1 MKSRYLLFFLILIY
15 IISPCTAT
23 GDYKFRTMSPSGG
36 FYYDGI
42 KAIEQDKE
50 GFIWTMM
57 DYELYRFDGYHYKKY
72 YPYFASMAPTK
83 RWIFNNM
90 ASDLLGYLYV
100 NTNNG
105 VYRYDRNS
113 DQFEKIYDPVSH
125 IKVDKANNVWIR
137 IKEKWS
143 ILNTQTGELNT
154 PNYDGKAAGGVNTAF
169 CIYNNDLY
177 TFIGQ
182 KVYRFNYAKNEFVFC
197 LTLPDSDGN
206 IRFAQAYMGKLWI
219 FVNNSGLYKI
229 DMSTFKIED
238 HYTLLTDY
246 EGNSLRTFYIDKKGY
261 IWFGTIDGIYIF
273 DPTDGKLSHN
283 KHSRTDP
290 FSLPNNSIWEISEDR
305 QGNIWIGTYSG
316 TLCYVN
322 IDENNAFKTYHPQN
336 SGLNHTPVSAF
347 AEDQQ
352 YLWVGTEGGGI
363 NRMNKATGEFSYITS
378 ANSITSNNIKSLITD
393 AGHNLWIS
401 TFMGGLDL
409 YNVGRQKVTNFKHTK
424 GAPHSLLVNDV
435 RKTILEGDSGMW
447 VAYQYQKA
455 EVSYFSFREESFTH
469 FSLDSISNNSYLFD
483 ILRQGEK
490 TLWAISNETLYR
502 LDIDK
507 QVVEKMIPNDST
519 YLGLFTFCLDDSGNI
534 WIGTIGNGLIKFDTN
549 TSRFIS
555 LKDVLQQSVYSI
567 YSICY
572 DDGNIWMGTD
582 DGLYCYN
589 IVGNRLMNF
598 DKREDTQGQV
608 YYPLAC
614 MKGMDGLIYFGGTN
628 GFTVIDPKK
637 ISYNSYKPRAI
648 ISDFFIDHTSTHPH
662 YLFDNSLHEIILEYD
677 QTNFGF
683 QFSSD
688 NYHIPEKNRFKYRL
702 RKYDDHWIT
711 TNAQNRIAMYSK
723 VPAGTYYF
731 EVYAANND
739 GVWSDTP
746 TVIKVI
752 RKTAPWYSWPAYI
765 LYALMIIGLIYLIC
779 RHYADKKKLKLQ
791 LYLENIEKDKKEQIH
806 QAQLRFFT
814 NISHDF
820 RTPLSLII
828 AALDKLRREG
838 LKEYYYRILNGNA
851 QRLLNL
857 VNELMDFRTVEN
869 GMMKLEL
876 QPLDINHIVKE
887 IANDFIDYAEQ
898 RKIDFQVICDT
909 ELPVTIY
916 ADRNIVEKIVM
927 NLLNNAFKYT
937 PDNGKILLETRGRK
951 DCFTSEYKN
960 NFIVGECVD
969 DTFFILVSD
978 TGVGV
983 SHDSI
988 SSVFDRFYKVNTVNT
1003 DSHLGTGIGLALVK
1017 SLVLLHKG
1025 SISIFSERGRGTDM
1039 VVRLPLDSGMFN
1051 ESDFIRHQE
1060 TRAEEIIRTDS
1071 EEMATSV
1078 EMKGMEDELLHSTK
1092 KKILIIEDNEDLRML
1107 IAESLSDEFQVMQ
1120 AGDGVEALK
1129 LIEHTDFD
1137 LIISDIMMPNKDGIS
1152 LCNDI
1157 KGDMNTSHIP
1167 VILLTAKTS
1176 LESKIEGVDSGADLY
1191 FEKPVD
1197 LTYLKLSIQNIFRNR
1212 RQLKEHY
1219 AKNYYADSCELS
1231 SNEQDNKFLKQFIAF
1246 IEANMD
1252 QSEMDI
1258 NQIAG
1263 ELSMSRSKLYTKVKS
1278 LTGKSVVEFV
1288 LNCRLRKAA
1297 KLIIEENMTMREVM
1311 MHIGIESQAYFTNSF
1326 KKVFGETP
1334 TAFAAKHKKTTR

>member
-57 DYELYRFDGYHYKKY
+57 DYELYRFDGYHYKKN

-507 QVVEKMIPNDST
+507 HVVEKMIPNDST

-683 QFSSD
+683 PQ
-688 NYHIPEKNRFKYRL
+688 
-702 RKYDDHWIT
+702 
-711 TNAQNRIAMYSK
+711 
-723 VPAGTYYF
+723 
-731 EVYAANND
+731 
-739 GVWSDTP
+739 
-746 TVIKVI
+746 I
-752 RKTAPWYSWPAYI
+752 R
-765 LYALMIIGLIYLIC
+765 
-779 RHYADKKKLKLQ
+779 
-791 LYLENIEKDKKEQIH
+791 N
-806 QAQLRFFT
+806 
-814 NISHDF
+814 
-820 RTPLSLII
+820 
-828 AALDKLRREG
+828 
-838 LKEYYYRILNGNA
+838 
-851 QRLLNL
+851 
-857 VNELMDFRTVEN
+857 
-869 GMMKLEL
+869 
-876 QPLDINHIVKE
+876 
-887 IANDFIDYAEQ
+887 
-898 RKIDFQVICDT
+898 
-909 ELPVTIY
+909 
-916 ADRNIVEKIVM
+916 
-927 NLLNNAFKYT
+927 
-937 PDNGKILLETRGRK
+937 
-951 DCFTSEYKN
+951 
-960 NFIVGECVD
+960 
-969 DTFFILVSD
+969 
-978 TGVGV
+978 
-983 SHDSI
+983 
-988 SSVFDRFYKVNTVNT
+988 
-1003 DSHLGTGIGLALVK
+1003 
-1017 SLVLLHKG
+1017 
-1025 SISIFSERGRGTDM
+1025 
-1039 VVRLPLDSGMFN
+1039 
-1051 ESDFIRHQE
+1051 
-1060 TRAEEIIRTDS
+1060 
-1071 EEMATSV
+1071 
-1078 EMKGMEDELLHSTK
+1078 
-1092 KKILIIEDNEDLRML
+1092 
-1107 IAESLSDEFQVMQ
+1107 
-1120 AGDGVEALK
+1120 
-1129 LIEHTDFD
+1129 
-1137 LIISDIMMPNKDGIS
+1137 
-1152 LCNDI
+1152 
-1157 KGDMNTSHIP
+1157 
-1167 VILLTAKTS
+1167 
-1176 LESKIEGVDSGADLY
+1176 
-1191 FEKPVD
+1191 
-1197 LTYLKLSIQNIFRNR
+1197 
-1212 RQLKEHY
+1212 
-1219 AKNYYADSCELS
+1219 
-1231 SNEQDNKFLKQFIAF
+1231 
-1246 IEANMD
+1246 
-1252 QSEMDI
+1252 
-1258 NQIAG
+1258 
-1263 ELSMSRSKLYTKVKS
+1263 
-1278 LTGKSVVEFV
+1278 
-1288 LNCRLRKAA
+1288 
-1297 KLIIEENMTMREVM
+1297 
-1311 MHIGIESQAYFTNSF
+1311 
-1326 KKVFGETP
+1326 
-1334 TAFAAKHKKTTR
+1334 

>member
-507 QVVEKMIPNDST
+507 HVVEKMIPNDST
-519 YLGLFTFCLDDSGNI
+519 YWDCL
-534 WIGTIGNGLIKFDTN
+534 L
-549 TSRFIS
+549 
-555 LKDVLQQSVYSI
+555 SV
-567 YSICY
+567 
-572 DDGNIWMGTD
+572 WM
-582 DGLYCYN
+582 
-589 IVGNRLMNF
+589 
-598 DKREDTQGQV
+598 
-608 YYPLAC
+608 
-614 MKGMDGLIYFGGTN
+614 
-628 GFTVIDPKK
+628 
-637 ISYNSYKPRAI
+637 
-648 ISDFFIDHTSTHPH
+648 
-662 YLFDNSLHEIILEYD
+662 
-677 QTNFGF
+677 
-683 QFSSD
+683 
-688 NYHIPEKNRFKYRL
+688 IPEIFGL
-702 RKYDDHWIT
+702 
-711 TNAQNRIAMYSK
+711 
-723 VPAGTYYF
+723 VPLVTDSL
-731 EVYAANND
+731 NLI
-739 GVWSDTP
+739 P
-746 TVIKVI
+746 
-752 RKTAPWYSWPAYI
+752 I
-765 LYALMIIGLIYLIC
+765 LPV
-779 RHYADKKKLKLQ
+779 
-791 LYLENIEKDKKEQIH
+791 LYL
-806 QAQLRFFT
+806 
-814 NISHDF
+814 
-820 RTPLSLII
+820 
-828 AALDKLRREG
+828 
-838 LKEYYYRILNGNA
+838 
-851 QRLLNL
+851 
-857 VNELMDFRTVEN
+857 
-869 GMMKLEL
+869 
-876 QPLDINHIVKE
+876 
-887 IANDFIDYAEQ
+887 
-898 RKIDFQVICDT
+898 
-909 ELPVTIY
+909 
-916 ADRNIVEKIVM
+916 
-927 NLLNNAFKYT
+927 
-937 PDNGKILLETRGRK
+937 
-951 DCFTSEYKN
+951 
-960 NFIVGECVD
+960 
-969 DTFFILVSD
+969 
-978 TGVGV
+978 
-983 SHDSI
+983 
-988 SSVFDRFYKVNTVNT
+988 
-1003 DSHLGTGIGLALVK
+1003 
-1017 SLVLLHKG
+1017 
-1025 SISIFSERGRGTDM
+1025 
-1039 VVRLPLDSGMFN
+1039 
-1051 ESDFIRHQE
+1051 
-1060 TRAEEIIRTDS
+1060 
-1071 EEMATSV
+1071 
-1078 EMKGMEDELLHSTK
+1078 
-1092 KKILIIEDNEDLRML
+1092 
-1107 IAESLSDEFQVMQ
+1107 
-1120 AGDGVEALK
+1120 
-1129 LIEHTDFD
+1129 
-1137 LIISDIMMPNKDGIS
+1137 
-1152 LCNDI
+1152 
-1157 KGDMNTSHIP
+1157 
-1167 VILLTAKTS
+1167 
-1176 LESKIEGVDSGADLY
+1176 
-1191 FEKPVD
+1191 
-1197 LTYLKLSIQNIFRNR
+1197 
-1212 RQLKEHY
+1212 
-1219 AKNYYADSCELS
+1219 
-1231 SNEQDNKFLKQFIAF
+1231 
-1246 IEANMD
+1246 
-1252 QSEMDI
+1252 
-1258 NQIAG
+1258 
-1263 ELSMSRSKLYTKVKS
+1263 
-1278 LTGKSVVEFV
+1278 
-1288 LNCRLRKAA
+1288 
-1297 KLIIEENMTMREVM
+1297 
-1311 MHIGIESQAYFTNSF
+1311 
-1326 KKVFGETP
+1326 
-1334 TAFAAKHKKTTR
+1334 

>member
-507 QVVEKMIPNDST
+507 HVVEKMIPNDST

-567 YSICY
+567 YSIC
-572 DDGNIWMGTD
+572 I
-582 DGLYCYN
+582 YN
-589 IVGNRLMNF
+589 HRTTKTNQ
-598 DKREDTQGQV
+598 K
-608 YYPLAC
+608 YPS
-614 MKGMDGLIYFGGTN
+614 
-628 GFTVIDPKK
+628 V
-637 ISYNSYKPRAI
+637 
-648 ISDFFIDHTSTHPH
+648 
-662 YLFDNSLHEIILEYD
+662 
-677 QTNFGF
+677 
-683 QFSSD
+683 
-688 NYHIPEKNRFKYRL
+688 
-702 RKYDDHWIT
+702 
-711 TNAQNRIAMYSK
+711 
-723 VPAGTYYF
+723 
-731 EVYAANND
+731 
-739 GVWSDTP
+739 
-746 TVIKVI
+746 
-752 RKTAPWYSWPAYI
+752 
-765 LYALMIIGLIYLIC
+765 
-779 RHYADKKKLKLQ
+779 
-791 LYLENIEKDKKEQIH
+791 
-806 QAQLRFFT
+806 
-814 NISHDF
+814 
-820 RTPLSLII
+820 
-828 AALDKLRREG
+828 
-838 LKEYYYRILNGNA
+838 
-851 QRLLNL
+851 NL
-857 VNELMDFRTVEN
+857 
-869 GMMKLEL
+869 
-876 QPLDINHIVKE
+876 
-887 IANDFIDYAEQ
+887 
-898 RKIDFQVICDT
+898 
-909 ELPVTIY
+909 
-916 ADRNIVEKIVM
+916 
-927 NLLNNAFKYT
+927 
-937 PDNGKILLETRGRK
+937 
-951 DCFTSEYKN
+951 
-960 NFIVGECVD
+960 
-969 DTFFILVSD
+969 
-978 TGVGV
+978 
-983 SHDSI
+983 
-988 SSVFDRFYKVNTVNT
+988 
-1003 DSHLGTGIGLALVK
+1003 
-1017 SLVLLHKG
+1017 
-1025 SISIFSERGRGTDM
+1025 
-1039 VVRLPLDSGMFN
+1039 
-1051 ESDFIRHQE
+1051 
-1060 TRAEEIIRTDS
+1060 
-1071 EEMATSV
+1071 
-1078 EMKGMEDELLHSTK
+1078 
-1092 KKILIIEDNEDLRML
+1092 
-1107 IAESLSDEFQVMQ
+1107 
-1120 AGDGVEALK
+1120 
-1129 LIEHTDFD
+1129 
-1137 LIISDIMMPNKDGIS
+1137 
-1152 LCNDI
+1152 
-1157 KGDMNTSHIP
+1157 
-1167 VILLTAKTS
+1167 
-1176 LESKIEGVDSGADLY
+1176 
-1191 FEKPVD
+1191 
-1197 LTYLKLSIQNIFRNR
+1197 
-1212 RQLKEHY
+1212 
-1219 AKNYYADSCELS
+1219 
-1231 SNEQDNKFLKQFIAF
+1231 
-1246 IEANMD
+1246 
-1252 QSEMDI
+1252 
-1258 NQIAG
+1258 
-1263 ELSMSRSKLYTKVKS
+1263 
-1278 LTGKSVVEFV
+1278 
-1288 LNCRLRKAA
+1288 
-1297 KLIIEENMTMREVM
+1297 
-1311 MHIGIESQAYFTNSF
+1311 
-1326 KKVFGETP
+1326 
-1334 TAFAAKHKKTTR
+1334 

>member
-507 QVVEKMIPNDST
+507 HVVEKMIPNDST

-648 ISDFFIDHTSTHPH
+648 ISDFSSIIHP
-662 YLFDNSLHEIILEYD
+662 LIPII
-677 QTNFGF
+677 
-683 QFSSD
+683 
-688 NYHIPEKNRFKYRL
+688 
-702 RKYDDHWIT
+702 
-711 TNAQNRIAMYSK
+711 
-723 VPAGTYYF
+723 
-731 EVYAANND
+731 
-739 GVWSDTP
+739 
-746 TVIKVI
+746 
-752 RKTAPWYSWPAYI
+752 
-765 LYALMIIGLIYLIC
+765 C
-779 RHYADKKKLKLQ
+779 
-791 LYLENIEKDKKEQIH
+791 
-806 QAQLRFFT
+806 
-814 NISHDF
+814 
-820 RTPLSLII
+820 LII
-828 AALDKLRREG
+828 H
-838 LKEYYYRILNGNA
+838 
-851 QRLLNL
+851 
-857 VNELMDFRTVEN
+857 F
-869 GMMKLEL
+869 MK
-876 QPLDINHIVKE
+876 
-887 IANDFIDYAEQ
+887 
-898 RKIDFQVICDT
+898 
-909 ELPVTIY
+909 
-916 ADRNIVEKIVM
+916 
-927 NLLNNAFKYT
+927 
-937 PDNGKILLETRGRK
+937 
-951 DCFTSEYKN
+951 
-960 NFIVGECVD
+960 
-969 DTFFILVSD
+969 
-978 TGVGV
+978 
-983 SHDSI
+983 
-988 SSVFDRFYKVNTVNT
+988 
-1003 DSHLGTGIGLALVK
+1003 
-1017 SLVLLHKG
+1017 
-1025 SISIFSERGRGTDM
+1025 
-1039 VVRLPLDSGMFN
+1039 
-1051 ESDFIRHQE
+1051 
-1060 TRAEEIIRTDS
+1060 
-1071 EEMATSV
+1071 
-1078 EMKGMEDELLHSTK
+1078 
-1092 KKILIIEDNEDLRML
+1092 
-1107 IAESLSDEFQVMQ
+1107 
-1120 AGDGVEALK
+1120 
-1129 LIEHTDFD
+1129 
-1137 LIISDIMMPNKDGIS
+1137 
-1152 LCNDI
+1152 
-1157 KGDMNTSHIP
+1157 
-1167 VILLTAKTS
+1167 
-1176 LESKIEGVDSGADLY
+1176 
-1191 FEKPVD
+1191 
-1197 LTYLKLSIQNIFRNR
+1197 
-1212 RQLKEHY
+1212 
-1219 AKNYYADSCELS
+1219 
-1231 SNEQDNKFLKQFIAF
+1231 
-1246 IEANMD
+1246 
-1252 QSEMDI
+1252 
-1258 NQIAG
+1258 
-1263 ELSMSRSKLYTKVKS
+1263 
-1278 LTGKSVVEFV
+1278 
-1288 LNCRLRKAA
+1288 
-1297 KLIIEENMTMREVM
+1297 
-1311 MHIGIESQAYFTNSF
+1311 
-1326 KKVFGETP
+1326 
-1334 TAFAAKHKKTTR
+1334 

>member
-1 MKSRYLLFFLILIY
+1 MENI
-15 IISPCTAT
+15 AT
-23 GDYKFRTMSPSGG
+23 
-36 FYYDGI
+36 
-42 KAIEQDKE
+42 
-50 GFIWTMM
+50 
-57 DYELYRFDGYHYKKY
+57 
-72 YPYFASMAPTK
+72 
-83 RWIFNNM
+83 
-90 ASDLLGYLYV
+90 
-100 NTNNG
+100 
-105 VYRYDRNS
+105 
-113 DQFEKIYDPVSH
+113 
-125 IKVDKANNVWIR
+125 
-137 IKEKWS
+137 
-143 ILNTQTGELNT
+143 
-154 PNYDGKAAGGVNTAF
+154 
-169 CIYNNDLY
+169 
-177 TFIGQ
+177 
-182 KVYRFNYAKNEFVFC
+182 
-197 LTLPDSDGN
+197 
-206 IRFAQAYMGKLWI
+206 
-219 FVNNSGLYKI
+219 
-229 DMSTFKIED
+229 
-238 HYTLLTDY
+238 
-246 EGNSLRTFYIDKKGY
+246 
-261 IWFGTIDGIYIF
+261 
-273 DPTDGKLSHN
+273 
-283 KHSRTDP
+283 
-290 FSLPNNSIWEISEDR
+290 
-305 QGNIWIGTYSG
+305 
-316 TLCYVN
+316 
-322 IDENNAFKTYHPQN
+322 
-336 SGLNHTPVSAF
+336 
-347 AEDQQ
+347 
-352 YLWVGTEGGGI
+352 
-363 NRMNKATGEFSYITS
+363 
-378 ANSITSNNIKSLITD
+378 
-393 AGHNLWIS
+393 
-401 TFMGGLDL
+401 
-409 YNVGRQKVTNFKHTK
+409 
-424 GAPHSLLVNDV
+424 
-435 RKTILEGDSGMW
+435 
-447 VAYQYQKA
+447 
-455 EVSYFSFREESFTH
+455 
-469 FSLDSISNNSYLFD
+469 
-483 ILRQGEK
+483 
-490 TLWAISNETLYR
+490 
-502 LDIDK
+502 
-507 QVVEKMIPNDST
+507 
-519 YLGLFTFCLDDSGNI
+519 
-534 WIGTIGNGLIKFDTN
+534 
-549 TSRFIS
+549 
-555 LKDVLQQSVYSI
+555 
-567 YSICY
+567 
-572 DDGNIWMGTD
+572 
-582 DGLYCYN
+582 
-589 IVGNRLMNF
+589 
-598 DKREDTQGQV
+598 DTQ
-608 YYPLAC
+608 
-614 MKGMDGLIYFGGTN
+614 
-628 GFTVIDPKK
+628 
-637 ISYNSYKPRAI
+637 
-648 ISDFFIDHTSTHPH
+648 
-662 YLFDNSLHEIILEYD
+662 
-677 QTNFGF
+677 
-683 QFSSD
+683 
-688 NYHIPEKNRFKYRL
+688 
-702 RKYDDHWIT
+702 
-711 TNAQNRIAMYSK
+711 
-723 VPAGTYYF
+723 
-731 EVYAANND
+731 
-739 GVWSDTP
+739 
-746 TVIKVI
+746 
-752 RKTAPWYSWPAYI
+752 
-765 LYALMIIGLIYLIC
+765 
-779 RHYADKKKLKLQ
+779 
-791 LYLENIEKDKKEQIH
+791 EQSH

>member
-507 QVVEKMIPNDST
+507 HVVEKMIPNDST

-662 YLFDNSLHEIILEYD
+662 YLFDNSLHEIIL
-677 QTNFGF
+677 
-683 QFSSD
+683 
-688 NYHIPEKNRFKYRL
+688 
-702 RKYDDHWIT
+702 
-711 TNAQNRIAMYSK
+711 
-723 VPAGTYYF
+723 
-731 EVYAANND
+731 
-739 GVWSDTP
+739 
-746 TVIKVI
+746 
-752 RKTAPWYSWPAYI
+752 
-765 LYALMIIGLIYLIC
+765 
-779 RHYADKKKLKLQ
+779 
-791 LYLENIEKDKKEQIH
+791 
-806 QAQLRFFT
+806 
-814 NISHDF
+814 
-820 RTPLSLII
+820 
-828 AALDKLRREG
+828 
-838 LKEYYYRILNGNA
+838 
-851 QRLLNL
+851 
-857 VNELMDFRTVEN
+857 
-869 GMMKLEL
+869 
-876 QPLDINHIVKE
+876 
-887 IANDFIDYAEQ
+887 
-898 RKIDFQVICDT
+898 
-909 ELPVTIY
+909 
-916 ADRNIVEKIVM
+916 
-927 NLLNNAFKYT
+927 
-937 PDNGKILLETRGRK
+937 
-951 DCFTSEYKN
+951 
-960 NFIVGECVD
+960 
-969 DTFFILVSD
+969 
-978 TGVGV
+978 
-983 SHDSI
+983 
-988 SSVFDRFYKVNTVNT
+988 
-1003 DSHLGTGIGLALVK
+1003 
-1017 SLVLLHKG
+1017 
-1025 SISIFSERGRGTDM
+1025 
-1039 VVRLPLDSGMFN
+1039 
-1051 ESDFIRHQE
+1051 
-1060 TRAEEIIRTDS
+1060 
-1071 EEMATSV
+1071 
-1078 EMKGMEDELLHSTK
+1078 
-1092 KKILIIEDNEDLRML
+1092 
-1107 IAESLSDEFQVMQ
+1107 
-1120 AGDGVEALK
+1120 
-1129 LIEHTDFD
+1129 
-1137 LIISDIMMPNKDGIS
+1137 
-1152 LCNDI
+1152 
-1157 KGDMNTSHIP
+1157 
-1167 VILLTAKTS
+1167 
-1176 LESKIEGVDSGADLY
+1176 
-1191 FEKPVD
+1191 
-1197 LTYLKLSIQNIFRNR
+1197 
-1212 RQLKEHY
+1212 
-1219 AKNYYADSCELS
+1219 
-1231 SNEQDNKFLKQFIAF
+1231 
-1246 IEANMD
+1246 
-1252 QSEMDI
+1252 
-1258 NQIAG
+1258 
-1263 ELSMSRSKLYTKVKS
+1263 
-1278 LTGKSVVEFV
+1278 
-1288 LNCRLRKAA
+1288 
-1297 KLIIEENMTMREVM
+1297 
-1311 MHIGIESQAYFTNSF
+1311 
-1326 KKVFGETP
+1326 
-1334 TAFAAKHKKTTR
+1334 

>member
-1 MKSRYLLFFLILIY
+1 
-15 IISPCTAT
+15 
-23 GDYKFRTMSPSGG
+23 
-36 FYYDGI
+36 
-42 KAIEQDKE
+42 
-50 GFIWTMM
+50 
-57 DYELYRFDGYHYKKY
+57 
-72 YPYFASMAPTK
+72 
-83 RWIFNNM
+83 
-90 ASDLLGYLYV
+90 
-100 NTNNG
+100 
-105 VYRYDRNS
+105 
-113 DQFEKIYDPVSH
+113 
-125 IKVDKANNVWIR
+125 
-137 IKEKWS
+137 
-143 ILNTQTGELNT
+143 
-154 PNYDGKAAGGVNTAF
+154 
-169 CIYNNDLY
+169 
-177 TFIGQ
+177 
-182 KVYRFNYAKNEFVFC
+182 
-197 LTLPDSDGN
+197 
-206 IRFAQAYMGKLWI
+206 
-219 FVNNSGLYKI
+219 
-229 DMSTFKIED
+229 
-238 HYTLLTDY
+238 
-246 EGNSLRTFYIDKKGY
+246 
-261 IWFGTIDGIYIF
+261 
-273 DPTDGKLSHN
+273 
-283 KHSRTDP
+283 
-290 FSLPNNSIWEISEDR
+290 
-305 QGNIWIGTYSG
+305 
-316 TLCYVN
+316 
-322 IDENNAFKTYHPQN
+322 
-336 SGLNHTPVSAF
+336 
-347 AEDQQ
+347 
-352 YLWVGTEGGGI
+352 
-363 NRMNKATGEFSYITS
+363 
-378 ANSITSNNIKSLITD
+378 
-393 AGHNLWIS
+393 
-401 TFMGGLDL
+401 
-409 YNVGRQKVTNFKHTK
+409 
-424 GAPHSLLVNDV
+424 
-435 RKTILEGDSGMW
+435 
-447 VAYQYQKA
+447 
-455 EVSYFSFREESFTH
+455 
-469 FSLDSISNNSYLFD
+469 
-483 ILRQGEK
+483 
-490 TLWAISNETLYR
+490 
-502 LDIDK
+502 
-507 QVVEKMIPNDST
+507 
-519 YLGLFTFCLDDSGNI
+519 
-534 WIGTIGNGLIKFDTN
+534 
-549 TSRFIS
+549 
-555 LKDVLQQSVYSI
+555 
-567 YSICY
+567 
-572 DDGNIWMGTD
+572 
-582 DGLYCYN
+582 
-589 IVGNRLMNF
+589 
-598 DKREDTQGQV
+598 
-608 YYPLAC
+608 
-614 MKGMDGLIYFGGTN
+614 
-628 GFTVIDPKK
+628 
-637 ISYNSYKPRAI
+637 
-648 ISDFFIDHTSTHPH
+648 
-662 YLFDNSLHEIILEYD
+662 
-677 QTNFGF
+677 
-683 QFSSD
+683 
-688 NYHIPEKNRFKYRL
+688 
-702 RKYDDHWIT
+702 
-711 TNAQNRIAMYSK
+711 
-723 VPAGTYYF
+723 
-731 EVYAANND
+731 
-739 GVWSDTP
+739 
-746 TVIKVI
+746 
-752 RKTAPWYSWPAYI
+752 
-765 LYALMIIGLIYLIC
+765 MIIGLIYLIC

>member
-1 MKSRYLLFFLILIY
+1 
-15 IISPCTAT
+15 
-23 GDYKFRTMSPSGG
+23 
-36 FYYDGI
+36 
-42 KAIEQDKE
+42 
-50 GFIWTMM
+50 
-57 DYELYRFDGYHYKKY
+57 
-72 YPYFASMAPTK
+72 MAPTK

-507 QVVEKMIPNDST
+507 HVVEKMIPNDST

-648 ISDFFIDHTSTHPH
+648 ISDFSSIIHP
-662 YLFDNSLHEIILEYD
+662 LIPII
-677 QTNFGF
+677 
-683 QFSSD
+683 
-688 NYHIPEKNRFKYRL
+688 
-702 RKYDDHWIT
+702 
-711 TNAQNRIAMYSK
+711 
-723 VPAGTYYF
+723 
-731 EVYAANND
+731 
-739 GVWSDTP
+739 
-746 TVIKVI
+746 
-752 RKTAPWYSWPAYI
+752 
-765 LYALMIIGLIYLIC
+765 C
-779 RHYADKKKLKLQ
+779 
-791 LYLENIEKDKKEQIH
+791 
-806 QAQLRFFT
+806 
-814 NISHDF
+814 
-820 RTPLSLII
+820 LII
-828 AALDKLRREG
+828 H
-838 LKEYYYRILNGNA
+838 
-851 QRLLNL
+851 
-857 VNELMDFRTVEN
+857 F
-869 GMMKLEL
+869 MK
-876 QPLDINHIVKE
+876 
-887 IANDFIDYAEQ
+887 
-898 RKIDFQVICDT
+898 
-909 ELPVTIY
+909 
-916 ADRNIVEKIVM
+916 
-927 NLLNNAFKYT
+927 
-937 PDNGKILLETRGRK
+937 
-951 DCFTSEYKN
+951 
-960 NFIVGECVD
+960 
-969 DTFFILVSD
+969 
-978 TGVGV
+978 
-983 SHDSI
+983 
-988 SSVFDRFYKVNTVNT
+988 
-1003 DSHLGTGIGLALVK
+1003 
-1017 SLVLLHKG
+1017 
-1025 SISIFSERGRGTDM
+1025 
-1039 VVRLPLDSGMFN
+1039 
-1051 ESDFIRHQE
+1051 
-1060 TRAEEIIRTDS
+1060 
-1071 EEMATSV
+1071 
-1078 EMKGMEDELLHSTK
+1078 
-1092 KKILIIEDNEDLRML
+1092 
-1107 IAESLSDEFQVMQ
+1107 
-1120 AGDGVEALK
+1120 
-1129 LIEHTDFD
+1129 
-1137 LIISDIMMPNKDGIS
+1137 
-1152 LCNDI
+1152 
-1157 KGDMNTSHIP
+1157 
-1167 VILLTAKTS
+1167 
-1176 LESKIEGVDSGADLY
+1176 
-1191 FEKPVD
+1191 
-1197 LTYLKLSIQNIFRNR
+1197 
-1212 RQLKEHY
+1212 
-1219 AKNYYADSCELS
+1219 
-1231 SNEQDNKFLKQFIAF
+1231 
-1246 IEANMD
+1246 
-1252 QSEMDI
+1252 
-1258 NQIAG
+1258 
-1263 ELSMSRSKLYTKVKS
+1263 
-1278 LTGKSVVEFV
+1278 
-1288 LNCRLRKAA
+1288 
-1297 KLIIEENMTMREVM
+1297 
-1311 MHIGIESQAYFTNSF
+1311 
-1326 KKVFGETP
+1326 
-1334 TAFAAKHKKTTR
+1334 

>member
-1 MKSRYLLFFLILIY
+1 
-15 IISPCTAT
+15 
-23 GDYKFRTMSPSGG
+23 MSPSGG

-507 QVVEKMIPNDST
+507 HVVEKMIPNDST

-572 DDGNIWMGTD
+572 DDGNI
-582 DGLYCYN
+582 LY
-589 IVGNRLMNF
+589 
-598 DKREDTQGQV
+598 
-608 YYPLAC
+608 LANLHTSFLC
-614 MKGMDGLIYFGGTN
+614 NLIYPT
-628 GFTVIDPKK
+628 
-637 ISYNSYKPRAI
+637 
-648 ISDFFIDHTSTHPH
+648 
-662 YLFDNSLHEIILEYD
+662 
-677 QTNFGF
+677 
-683 QFSSD
+683 FS
-688 NYHIPEKNRFKYRL
+688 
-702 RKYDDHWIT
+702 
-711 TNAQNRIAMYSK
+711 
-723 VPAGTYYF
+723 
-731 EVYAANND
+731 
-739 GVWSDTP
+739 
-746 TVIKVI
+746 
-752 RKTAPWYSWPAYI
+752 
-765 LYALMIIGLIYLIC
+765 
-779 RHYADKKKLKLQ
+779 
-791 LYLENIEKDKKEQIH
+791 
-806 QAQLRFFT
+806 
-814 NISHDF
+814 
-820 RTPLSLII
+820 
-828 AALDKLRREG
+828 
-838 LKEYYYRILNGNA
+838 RIL
-851 QRLLNL
+851 
-857 VNELMDFRTVEN
+857 
-869 GMMKLEL
+869 
-876 QPLDINHIVKE
+876 
-887 IANDFIDYAEQ
+887 
-898 RKIDFQVICDT
+898 
-909 ELPVTIY
+909 
-916 ADRNIVEKIVM
+916 
-927 NLLNNAFKYT
+927 
-937 PDNGKILLETRGRK
+937 
-951 DCFTSEYKN
+951 
-960 NFIVGECVD
+960 
-969 DTFFILVSD
+969 
-978 TGVGV
+978 
-983 SHDSI
+983 
-988 SSVFDRFYKVNTVNT
+988 
-1003 DSHLGTGIGLALVK
+1003 
-1017 SLVLLHKG
+1017 
-1025 SISIFSERGRGTDM
+1025 
-1039 VVRLPLDSGMFN
+1039 
-1051 ESDFIRHQE
+1051 
-1060 TRAEEIIRTDS
+1060 
-1071 EEMATSV
+1071 
-1078 EMKGMEDELLHSTK
+1078 
-1092 KKILIIEDNEDLRML
+1092 
-1107 IAESLSDEFQVMQ
+1107 
-1120 AGDGVEALK
+1120 
-1129 LIEHTDFD
+1129 
-1137 LIISDIMMPNKDGIS
+1137 
-1152 LCNDI
+1152 
-1157 KGDMNTSHIP
+1157 
-1167 VILLTAKTS
+1167 
-1176 LESKIEGVDSGADLY
+1176 LY
-1191 FEKPVD
+1191 
-1197 LTYLKLSIQNIFRNR
+1197 
-1212 RQLKEHY
+1212 
-1219 AKNYYADSCELS
+1219 SC
-1231 SNEQDNKFLKQFIAF
+1231 
-1246 IEANMD
+1246 
-1252 QSEMDI
+1252 
-1258 NQIAG
+1258 
-1263 ELSMSRSKLYTKVKS
+1263 
-1278 LTGKSVVEFV
+1278 
-1288 LNCRLRKAA
+1288 
-1297 KLIIEENMTMREVM
+1297 
-1311 MHIGIESQAYFTNSF
+1311 
-1326 KKVFGETP
+1326 
-1334 TAFAAKHKKTTR
+1334 

>member
-507 QVVEKMIPNDST
+507 HVVEKMIPNDST

-572 DDGNIWMGTD
+572 DDGNI
-582 DGLYCYN
+582 LY
-589 IVGNRLMNF
+589 
-598 DKREDTQGQV
+598 
-608 YYPLAC
+608 LANLHTSFLC
-614 MKGMDGLIYFGGTN
+614 NLIYPT
-628 GFTVIDPKK
+628 
-637 ISYNSYKPRAI
+637 
-648 ISDFFIDHTSTHPH
+648 
-662 YLFDNSLHEIILEYD
+662 
-677 QTNFGF
+677 
-683 QFSSD
+683 FS
-688 NYHIPEKNRFKYRL
+688 
-702 RKYDDHWIT
+702 
-711 TNAQNRIAMYSK
+711 
-723 VPAGTYYF
+723 
-731 EVYAANND
+731 
-739 GVWSDTP
+739 
-746 TVIKVI
+746 
-752 RKTAPWYSWPAYI
+752 
-765 LYALMIIGLIYLIC
+765 
-779 RHYADKKKLKLQ
+779 
-791 LYLENIEKDKKEQIH
+791 
-806 QAQLRFFT
+806 
-814 NISHDF
+814 
-820 RTPLSLII
+820 
-828 AALDKLRREG
+828 
-838 LKEYYYRILNGNA
+838 RIL
-851 QRLLNL
+851 
-857 VNELMDFRTVEN
+857 
-869 GMMKLEL
+869 
-876 QPLDINHIVKE
+876 
-887 IANDFIDYAEQ
+887 
-898 RKIDFQVICDT
+898 
-909 ELPVTIY
+909 
-916 ADRNIVEKIVM
+916 
-927 NLLNNAFKYT
+927 
-937 PDNGKILLETRGRK
+937 
-951 DCFTSEYKN
+951 
-960 NFIVGECVD
+960 
-969 DTFFILVSD
+969 
-978 TGVGV
+978 
-983 SHDSI
+983 
-988 SSVFDRFYKVNTVNT
+988 
-1003 DSHLGTGIGLALVK
+1003 
-1017 SLVLLHKG
+1017 
-1025 SISIFSERGRGTDM
+1025 
-1039 VVRLPLDSGMFN
+1039 
-1051 ESDFIRHQE
+1051 
-1060 TRAEEIIRTDS
+1060 
-1071 EEMATSV
+1071 
-1078 EMKGMEDELLHSTK
+1078 
-1092 KKILIIEDNEDLRML
+1092 
-1107 IAESLSDEFQVMQ
+1107 
-1120 AGDGVEALK
+1120 
-1129 LIEHTDFD
+1129 
-1137 LIISDIMMPNKDGIS
+1137 
-1152 LCNDI
+1152 
-1157 KGDMNTSHIP
+1157 
-1167 VILLTAKTS
+1167 
-1176 LESKIEGVDSGADLY
+1176 LY
-1191 FEKPVD
+1191 
-1197 LTYLKLSIQNIFRNR
+1197 
-1212 RQLKEHY
+1212 
-1219 AKNYYADSCELS
+1219 SC
-1231 SNEQDNKFLKQFIAF
+1231 
-1246 IEANMD
+1246 
-1252 QSEMDI
+1252 
-1258 NQIAG
+1258 
-1263 ELSMSRSKLYTKVKS
+1263 
-1278 LTGKSVVEFV
+1278 
-1288 LNCRLRKAA
+1288 
-1297 KLIIEENMTMREVM
+1297 
-1311 MHIGIESQAYFTNSF
+1311 
-1326 KKVFGETP
+1326 
-1334 TAFAAKHKKTTR
+1334 

>member
-507 QVVEKMIPNDST
+507 HVVEKMIPNDST

-598 DKREDTQGQV
+598 DKREDT
-608 YYPLAC
+608 
-614 MKGMDGLIYFGGTN
+614 
-628 GFTVIDPKK
+628 
-637 ISYNSYKPRAI
+637 
-648 ISDFFIDHTSTHPH
+648 
-662 YLFDNSLHEIILEYD
+662 
-677 QTNFGF
+677 
-683 QFSSD
+683 
-688 NYHIPEKNRFKYRL
+688 
-702 RKYDDHWIT
+702 
-711 TNAQNRIAMYSK
+711 
-723 VPAGTYYF
+723 
-731 EVYAANND
+731 
-739 GVWSDTP
+739 
-746 TVIKVI
+746 
-752 RKTAPWYSWPAYI
+752 
-765 LYALMIIGLIYLIC
+765 
-779 RHYADKKKLKLQ
+779 
-791 LYLENIEKDKKEQIH
+791 
-806 QAQLRFFT
+806 
-814 NISHDF
+814 
-820 RTPLSLII
+820 
-828 AALDKLRREG
+828 
-838 LKEYYYRILNGNA
+838 
-851 QRLLNL
+851 
-857 VNELMDFRTVEN
+857 
-869 GMMKLEL
+869 
-876 QPLDINHIVKE
+876 
-887 IANDFIDYAEQ
+887 
-898 RKIDFQVICDT
+898 
-909 ELPVTIY
+909 
-916 ADRNIVEKIVM
+916 
-927 NLLNNAFKYT
+927 
-937 PDNGKILLETRGRK
+937 
-951 DCFTSEYKN
+951 
-960 NFIVGECVD
+960 
-969 DTFFILVSD
+969 
-978 TGVGV
+978 
-983 SHDSI
+983 
-988 SSVFDRFYKVNTVNT
+988 
-1003 DSHLGTGIGLALVK
+1003 
-1017 SLVLLHKG
+1017 HKG
-1025 SISIFSERGRGTDM
+1025 
-1039 VVRLPLDSGMFN
+1039 
-1051 ESDFIRHQE
+1051 
-1060 TRAEEIIRTDS
+1060 
-1071 EEMATSV
+1071 
-1078 EMKGMEDELLHSTK
+1078 
-1092 KKILIIEDNEDLRML
+1092 
-1107 IAESLSDEFQVMQ
+1107 
-1120 AGDGVEALK
+1120 
-1129 LIEHTDFD
+1129 
-1137 LIISDIMMPNKDGIS
+1137 
-1152 LCNDI
+1152 
-1157 KGDMNTSHIP
+1157 
-1167 VILLTAKTS
+1167 
-1176 LESKIEGVDSGADLY
+1176 
-1191 FEKPVD
+1191 
-1197 LTYLKLSIQNIFRNR
+1197 
-1212 RQLKEHY
+1212 
-1219 AKNYYADSCELS
+1219 
-1231 SNEQDNKFLKQFIAF
+1231 
-1246 IEANMD
+1246 
-1252 QSEMDI
+1252 
-1258 NQIAG
+1258 G
-1263 ELSMSRSKLYTKVKS
+1263 E
-1278 LTGKSVVEFV
+1278 
-1288 LNCRLRKAA
+1288 
-1297 KLIIEENMTMREVM
+1297 TMRV
-1311 MHIGIESQAYFTNSF
+1311 
-1326 KKVFGETP
+1326 KV
-1334 TAFAAKHKKTTR
+1334 RSV

>member
-336 SGLNHTPVSAF
+336 SGLNHTPVSEF

-507 QVVEKMIPNDST
+507 HVVEKMIPNDST

-534 WIGTIGNGLIKFDTN
+534 WIGTIGNGLIK
-549 TSRFIS
+549 
-555 LKDVLQQSVYSI
+555 
-567 YSICY
+567 
-572 DDGNIWMGTD
+572 
-582 DGLYCYN
+582 
-589 IVGNRLMNF
+589 
-598 DKREDTQGQV
+598 
-608 YYPLAC
+608 
-614 MKGMDGLIYFGGTN
+614 YFPFYIFERCIAT
-628 GFTVIDPKK
+628 KC
-637 ISYNSYKPRAI
+637 
-648 ISDFFIDHTSTHPH
+648 
-662 YLFDNSLHEIILEYD
+662 LF
-677 QTNFGF
+677 
-683 QFSSD
+683 
-688 NYHIPEKNRFKYRL
+688 
-702 RKYDDHWIT
+702 
-711 TNAQNRIAMYSK
+711 
-723 VPAGTYYF
+723 
-731 EVYAANND
+731 
-739 GVWSDTP
+739 
-746 TVIKVI
+746 
-752 RKTAPWYSWPAYI
+752 
-765 LYALMIIGLIYLIC
+765 
-779 RHYADKKKLKLQ
+779 
-791 LYLENIEKDKKEQIH
+791 
-806 QAQLRFFT
+806 
-814 NISHDF
+814 
-820 RTPLSLII
+820 
-828 AALDKLRREG
+828 
-838 LKEYYYRILNGNA
+838 
-851 QRLLNL
+851 
-857 VNELMDFRTVEN
+857 
-869 GMMKLEL
+869 
-876 QPLDINHIVKE
+876 
-887 IANDFIDYAEQ
+887 
-898 RKIDFQVICDT
+898 
-909 ELPVTIY
+909 
-916 ADRNIVEKIVM
+916 
-927 NLLNNAFKYT
+927 
-937 PDNGKILLETRGRK
+937 
-951 DCFTSEYKN
+951 
-960 NFIVGECVD
+960 
-969 DTFFILVSD
+969 
-978 TGVGV
+978 
-983 SHDSI
+983 
-988 SSVFDRFYKVNTVNT
+988 
-1003 DSHLGTGIGLALVK
+1003 HL
-1017 SLVLLHKG
+1017 
-1025 SISIFSERGRGTDM
+1025 
-1039 VVRLPLDSGMFN
+1039 
-1051 ESDFIRHQE
+1051 
-1060 TRAEEIIRTDS
+1060 
-1071 EEMATSV
+1071 
-1078 EMKGMEDELLHSTK
+1078 
-1092 KKILIIEDNEDLRML
+1092 
-1107 IAESLSDEFQVMQ
+1107 
-1120 AGDGVEALK
+1120 
-1129 LIEHTDFD
+1129 
-1137 LIISDIMMPNKDGIS
+1137 
-1152 LCNDI
+1152 
-1157 KGDMNTSHIP
+1157 
-1167 VILLTAKTS
+1167 
-1176 LESKIEGVDSGADLY
+1176 
-1191 FEKPVD
+1191 
-1197 LTYLKLSIQNIFRNR
+1197 
-1212 RQLKEHY
+1212 
-1219 AKNYYADSCELS
+1219 
-1231 SNEQDNKFLKQFIAF
+1231 
-1246 IEANMD
+1246 
-1252 QSEMDI
+1252 
-1258 NQIAG
+1258 
-1263 ELSMSRSKLYTKVKS
+1263 
-1278 LTGKSVVEFV
+1278 
-1288 LNCRLRKAA
+1288 
-1297 KLIIEENMTMREVM
+1297 
-1311 MHIGIESQAYFTNSF
+1311 
-1326 KKVFGETP
+1326 
-1334 TAFAAKHKKTTR
+1334 

>member
-507 QVVEKMIPNDST
+507 HVVEKMIPNDST

-628 GFTVIDPKK
+628 GFTVIDPK
-637 ISYNSYKPRAI
+637 
-648 ISDFFIDHTSTHPH
+648 
-662 YLFDNSLHEIILEYD
+662 
-677 QTNFGF
+677 
-683 QFSSD
+683 
-688 NYHIPEKNRFKYRL
+688 RFL
-702 RKYDDHWIT
+702 I
-711 TNAQNRIAMYSK
+711 
-723 VPAGTYYF
+723 
-731 EVYAANND
+731 
-739 GVWSDTP
+739 
-746 TVIKVI
+746 TVISPERLFLI
-752 RKTAPWYSWPAYI
+752 FHRSYI
-765 LYALMIIGLIYLIC
+765 
-779 RHYADKKKLKLQ
+779 H
-791 LYLENIEKDKKEQIH
+791 
-806 QAQLRFFT
+806 
-814 NISHDF
+814 SS
-820 RTPLSLII
+820 PL
-828 AALDKLRREG
+828 
-838 LKEYYYRILNGNA
+838 
-851 QRLLNL
+851 
-857 VNELMDFRTVEN
+857 
-869 GMMKLEL
+869 
-876 QPLDINHIVKE
+876 
-887 IANDFIDYAEQ
+887 
-898 RKIDFQVICDT
+898 
-909 ELPVTIY
+909 
-916 ADRNIVEKIVM
+916 
-927 NLLNNAFKYT
+927 
-937 PDNGKILLETRGRK
+937 
-951 DCFTSEYKN
+951 
-960 NFIVGECVD
+960 
-969 DTFFILVSD
+969 
-978 TGVGV
+978 
-983 SHDSI
+983 
-988 SSVFDRFYKVNTVNT
+988 
-1003 DSHLGTGIGLALVK
+1003 
-1017 SLVLLHKG
+1017 
-1025 SISIFSERGRGTDM
+1025 
-1039 VVRLPLDSGMFN
+1039 
-1051 ESDFIRHQE
+1051 
-1060 TRAEEIIRTDS
+1060 
-1071 EEMATSV
+1071 
-1078 EMKGMEDELLHSTK
+1078 
-1092 KKILIIEDNEDLRML
+1092 
-1107 IAESLSDEFQVMQ
+1107 
-1120 AGDGVEALK
+1120 
-1129 LIEHTDFD
+1129 
-1137 LIISDIMMPNKDGIS
+1137 
-1152 LCNDI
+1152 
-1157 KGDMNTSHIP
+1157 
-1167 VILLTAKTS
+1167 
-1176 LESKIEGVDSGADLY
+1176 
-1191 FEKPVD
+1191 
-1197 LTYLKLSIQNIFRNR
+1197 
-1212 RQLKEHY
+1212 
-1219 AKNYYADSCELS
+1219 
-1231 SNEQDNKFLKQFIAF
+1231 
-1246 IEANMD
+1246 
-1252 QSEMDI
+1252 
-1258 NQIAG
+1258 
-1263 ELSMSRSKLYTKVKS
+1263 
-1278 LTGKSVVEFV
+1278 FV
-1288 LNCRLRKAA
+1288 
-1297 KLIIEENMTMREVM
+1297 
-1311 MHIGIESQAYFTNSF
+1311 
-1326 KKVFGETP
+1326 
-1334 TAFAAKHKKTTR
+1334 

>member
-507 QVVEKMIPNDST
+507 HVVEKMIPNDST

-1197 LTYLKLSIQNIFRNR
+1197 LTYLNLSIQNIFRNR

>member
-507 QVVEKMIPNDST
+507 HVVEKMIPNDST

-791 LYLENIEKDKKEQIH
+791 LYLENIEKDKKEQIRV
-806 QAQLRFFT
+806 LRHTLF
-814 NISHDF
+814 
-820 RTPLSLII
+820 
-828 AALDKLRREG
+828 
-838 LKEYYYRILNGNA
+838 
-851 QRLLNL
+851 
-857 VNELMDFRTVEN
+857 
-869 GMMKLEL
+869 
-876 QPLDINHIVKE
+876 
-887 IANDFIDYAEQ
+887 
-898 RKIDFQVICDT
+898 
-909 ELPVTIY
+909 
-916 ADRNIVEKIVM
+916 
-927 NLLNNAFKYT
+927 
-937 PDNGKILLETRGRK
+937 
-951 DCFTSEYKN
+951 
-960 NFIVGECVD
+960 
-969 DTFFILVSD
+969 SD
-978 TGVGV
+978 TTFV
-983 SHDSI
+983 
-988 SSVFDRFYKVNTVNT
+988 
-1003 DSHLGTGIGLALVK
+1003 
-1017 SLVLLHKG
+1017 
-1025 SISIFSERGRGTDM
+1025 
-1039 VVRLPLDSGMFN
+1039 
-1051 ESDFIRHQE
+1051 IR
-1060 TRAEEIIRTDS
+1060 
-1071 EEMATSV
+1071 
-1078 EMKGMEDELLHSTK
+1078 
-1092 KKILIIEDNEDLRML
+1092 
-1107 IAESLSDEFQVMQ
+1107 
-1120 AGDGVEALK
+1120 
-1129 LIEHTDFD
+1129 
-1137 LIISDIMMPNKDGIS
+1137 
-1152 LCNDI
+1152 
-1157 KGDMNTSHIP
+1157 
-1167 VILLTAKTS
+1167 
-1176 LESKIEGVDSGADLY
+1176 
-1191 FEKPVD
+1191 
-1197 LTYLKLSIQNIFRNR
+1197 
-1212 RQLKEHY
+1212 
-1219 AKNYYADSCELS
+1219 KNS
-1231 SNEQDNKFLKQFIAF
+1231 
-1246 IEANMD
+1246 
-1252 QSEMDI
+1252 
-1258 NQIAG
+1258 
-1263 ELSMSRSKLYTKVKS
+1263 
-1278 LTGKSVVEFV
+1278 
-1288 LNCRLRKAA
+1288 
-1297 KLIIEENMTMREVM
+1297 
-1311 MHIGIESQAYFTNSF
+1311 
-1326 KKVFGETP
+1326 
-1334 TAFAAKHKKTTR
+1334 

>member
-507 QVVEKMIPNDST
+507 HVVEKMIPNDST

-648 ISDFFIDHTSTHPH
+648 ISDFFIDHTSP
-662 YLFDNSLHEIILEYD
+662 LF
-677 QTNFGF
+677 
-683 QFSSD
+683 
-688 NYHIPEKNRFKYRL
+688 
-702 RKYDDHWIT
+702 
-711 TNAQNRIAMYSK
+711 
-723 VPAGTYYF
+723 V
-731 EVYAANND
+731 
-739 GVWSDTP
+739 
-746 TVIKVI
+746 
-752 RKTAPWYSWPAYI
+752 
-765 LYALMIIGLIYLIC
+765 
-779 RHYADKKKLKLQ
+779 
-791 LYLENIEKDKKEQIH
+791 
-806 QAQLRFFT
+806 
-814 NISHDF
+814 
-820 RTPLSLII
+820 
-828 AALDKLRREG
+828 
-838 LKEYYYRILNGNA
+838 
-851 QRLLNL
+851 
-857 VNELMDFRTVEN
+857 
-869 GMMKLEL
+869 
-876 QPLDINHIVKE
+876 
-887 IANDFIDYAEQ
+887 
-898 RKIDFQVICDT
+898 
-909 ELPVTIY
+909 
-916 ADRNIVEKIVM
+916 
-927 NLLNNAFKYT
+927 
-937 PDNGKILLETRGRK
+937 
-951 DCFTSEYKN
+951 
-960 NFIVGECVD
+960 
-969 DTFFILVSD
+969 
-978 TGVGV
+978 
-983 SHDSI
+983 
-988 SSVFDRFYKVNTVNT
+988 
-1003 DSHLGTGIGLALVK
+1003 
-1017 SLVLLHKG
+1017 
-1025 SISIFSERGRGTDM
+1025 
-1039 VVRLPLDSGMFN
+1039 
-1051 ESDFIRHQE
+1051 
-1060 TRAEEIIRTDS
+1060 
-1071 EEMATSV
+1071 
-1078 EMKGMEDELLHSTK
+1078 
-1092 KKILIIEDNEDLRML
+1092 
-1107 IAESLSDEFQVMQ
+1107 
-1120 AGDGVEALK
+1120 
-1129 LIEHTDFD
+1129 
-1137 LIISDIMMPNKDGIS
+1137 
-1152 LCNDI
+1152 
-1157 KGDMNTSHIP
+1157 
-1167 VILLTAKTS
+1167 
-1176 LESKIEGVDSGADLY
+1176 
-1191 FEKPVD
+1191 
-1197 LTYLKLSIQNIFRNR
+1197 
-1212 RQLKEHY
+1212 
-1219 AKNYYADSCELS
+1219 
-1231 SNEQDNKFLKQFIAF
+1231 
-1246 IEANMD
+1246 
-1252 QSEMDI
+1252 
-1258 NQIAG
+1258 
-1263 ELSMSRSKLYTKVKS
+1263 
-1278 LTGKSVVEFV
+1278 
-1288 LNCRLRKAA
+1288 
-1297 KLIIEENMTMREVM
+1297 
-1311 MHIGIESQAYFTNSF
+1311 
-1326 KKVFGETP
+1326 
-1334 TAFAAKHKKTTR
+1334 

>member
-206 IRFAQAYMGKLWI
+206 IRFARAYMGKLWI

-273 DPTDGKLSHN
+273 DPTDGKLSHY

-305 QGNIWIGTYSG
+305 QSNVWIGTYSG

-507 QVVEKMIPNDST
+507 HVVEKMIPNDST

-1003 DSHLGTGIGLALVK
+1003 D
-1017 SLVLLHKG
+1017 
-1025 SISIFSERGRGTDM
+1025 
-1039 VVRLPLDSGMFN
+1039 
-1051 ESDFIRHQE
+1051 
-1060 TRAEEIIRTDS
+1060 
-1071 EEMATSV
+1071 
-1078 EMKGMEDELLHSTK
+1078 
-1092 KKILIIEDNEDLRML
+1092 
-1107 IAESLSDEFQVMQ
+1107 
-1120 AGDGVEALK
+1120 
-1129 LIEHTDFD
+1129 
-1137 LIISDIMMPNKDGIS
+1137 
-1152 LCNDI
+1152 
-1157 KGDMNTSHIP
+1157 
-1167 VILLTAKTS
+1167 
-1176 LESKIEGVDSGADLY
+1176 
-1191 FEKPVD
+1191 
-1197 LTYLKLSIQNIFRNR
+1197 
-1212 RQLKEHY
+1212 
-1219 AKNYYADSCELS
+1219 
-1231 SNEQDNKFLKQFIAF
+1231 
-1246 IEANMD
+1246 
-1252 QSEMDI
+1252 
-1258 NQIAG
+1258 
-1263 ELSMSRSKLYTKVKS
+1263 
-1278 LTGKSVVEFV
+1278 
-1288 LNCRLRKAA
+1288 
-1297 KLIIEENMTMREVM
+1297 
-1311 MHIGIESQAYFTNSF
+1311 
-1326 KKVFGETP
+1326 
-1334 TAFAAKHKKTTR
+1334 

>member
-1 MKSRYLLFFLILIY
+1 
-15 IISPCTAT
+15 
-23 GDYKFRTMSPSGG
+23 
-36 FYYDGI
+36 
-42 KAIEQDKE
+42 
-50 GFIWTMM
+50 
-57 DYELYRFDGYHYKKY
+57 
-72 YPYFASMAPTK
+72 
-83 RWIFNNM
+83 
-90 ASDLLGYLYV
+90 
-100 NTNNG
+100 
-105 VYRYDRNS
+105 
-113 DQFEKIYDPVSH
+113 
-125 IKVDKANNVWIR
+125 
-137 IKEKWS
+137 
-143 ILNTQTGELNT
+143 
-154 PNYDGKAAGGVNTAF
+154 
-169 CIYNNDLY
+169 
-177 TFIGQ
+177 
-182 KVYRFNYAKNEFVFC
+182 
-197 LTLPDSDGN
+197 
-206 IRFAQAYMGKLWI
+206 
-219 FVNNSGLYKI
+219 
-229 DMSTFKIED
+229 
-238 HYTLLTDY
+238 
-246 EGNSLRTFYIDKKGY
+246 
-261 IWFGTIDGIYIF
+261 
-273 DPTDGKLSHN
+273 
-283 KHSRTDP
+283 
-290 FSLPNNSIWEISEDR
+290 
-305 QGNIWIGTYSG
+305 
-316 TLCYVN
+316 
-322 IDENNAFKTYHPQN
+322 
-336 SGLNHTPVSAF
+336 
-347 AEDQQ
+347 
-352 YLWVGTEGGGI
+352 
-363 NRMNKATGEFSYITS
+363 
-378 ANSITSNNIKSLITD
+378 
-393 AGHNLWIS
+393 
-401 TFMGGLDL
+401 
-409 YNVGRQKVTNFKHTK
+409 
-424 GAPHSLLVNDV
+424 
-435 RKTILEGDSGMW
+435 
-447 VAYQYQKA
+447 
-455 EVSYFSFREESFTH
+455 
-469 FSLDSISNNSYLFD
+469 
-483 ILRQGEK
+483 
-490 TLWAISNETLYR
+490 
-502 LDIDK
+502 
-507 QVVEKMIPNDST
+507 
-519 YLGLFTFCLDDSGNI
+519 
-534 WIGTIGNGLIKFDTN
+534 
-549 TSRFIS
+549 
-555 LKDVLQQSVYSI
+555 
-567 YSICY
+567 
-572 DDGNIWMGTD
+572 
-582 DGLYCYN
+582 
-589 IVGNRLMNF
+589 
-598 DKREDTQGQV
+598 
-608 YYPLAC
+608 
-614 MKGMDGLIYFGGTN
+614 
-628 GFTVIDPKK
+628 
-637 ISYNSYKPRAI
+637 
-648 ISDFFIDHTSTHPH
+648 
-662 YLFDNSLHEIILEYD
+662 
-677 QTNFGF
+677 
-683 QFSSD
+683 
-688 NYHIPEKNRFKYRL
+688 
-702 RKYDDHWIT
+702 
-711 TNAQNRIAMYSK
+711 MYSK

-1157 KGDMNTSHIP
+1157 NGDMNTSHIP

>member
-507 QVVEKMIPNDST
+507 HVVEKMIPNDST

-752 RKTAPWYSWPAYI
+752 RKTAPWYSWPLFTKYI
-765 LYALMIIGLIYLIC
+765 
-779 RHYADKKKLKLQ
+779 Q
-791 LYLENIEKDKKEQIH
+791 
-806 QAQLRFFT
+806 
-814 NISHDF
+814 
-820 RTPLSLII
+820 
-828 AALDKLRREG
+828 
-838 LKEYYYRILNGNA
+838 
-851 QRLLNL
+851 
-857 VNELMDFRTVEN
+857 
-869 GMMKLEL
+869 
-876 QPLDINHIVKE
+876 
-887 IANDFIDYAEQ
+887 
-898 RKIDFQVICDT
+898 
-909 ELPVTIY
+909 
-916 ADRNIVEKIVM
+916 
-927 NLLNNAFKYT
+927 
-937 PDNGKILLETRGRK
+937 
-951 DCFTSEYKN
+951 
-960 NFIVGECVD
+960 
-969 DTFFILVSD
+969 
-978 TGVGV
+978 
-983 SHDSI
+983 
-988 SSVFDRFYKVNTVNT
+988 
-1003 DSHLGTGIGLALVK
+1003 
-1017 SLVLLHKG
+1017 
-1025 SISIFSERGRGTDM
+1025 
-1039 VVRLPLDSGMFN
+1039 
-1051 ESDFIRHQE
+1051 
-1060 TRAEEIIRTDS
+1060 
-1071 EEMATSV
+1071 
-1078 EMKGMEDELLHSTK
+1078 
-1092 KKILIIEDNEDLRML
+1092 
-1107 IAESLSDEFQVMQ
+1107 
-1120 AGDGVEALK
+1120 
-1129 LIEHTDFD
+1129 
-1137 LIISDIMMPNKDGIS
+1137 
-1152 LCNDI
+1152 
-1157 KGDMNTSHIP
+1157 
-1167 VILLTAKTS
+1167 
-1176 LESKIEGVDSGADLY
+1176 
-1191 FEKPVD
+1191 
-1197 LTYLKLSIQNIFRNR
+1197 
-1212 RQLKEHY
+1212 
-1219 AKNYYADSCELS
+1219 
-1231 SNEQDNKFLKQFIAF
+1231 
-1246 IEANMD
+1246 
-1252 QSEMDI
+1252 
-1258 NQIAG
+1258 
-1263 ELSMSRSKLYTKVKS
+1263 
-1278 LTGKSVVEFV
+1278 
-1288 LNCRLRKAA
+1288 
-1297 KLIIEENMTMREVM
+1297 
-1311 MHIGIESQAYFTNSF
+1311 
-1326 KKVFGETP
+1326 
-1334 TAFAAKHKKTTR
+1334 

>member
-507 QVVEKMIPNDST
+507 HVVEKMIPNDST

-731 EVYAANND
+731 EVYAANN
-739 GVWSDTP
+739 V
-746 TVIKVI
+746 
-752 RKTAPWYSWPAYI
+752 
-765 LYALMIIGLIYLIC
+765 
-779 RHYADKKKLKLQ
+779 
-791 LYLENIEKDKKEQIH
+791 
-806 QAQLRFFT
+806 
-814 NISHDF
+814 
-820 RTPLSLII
+820 
-828 AALDKLRREG
+828 
-838 LKEYYYRILNGNA
+838 
-851 QRLLNL
+851 
-857 VNELMDFRTVEN
+857 
-869 GMMKLEL
+869 
-876 QPLDINHIVKE
+876 
-887 IANDFIDYAEQ
+887 
-898 RKIDFQVICDT
+898 
-909 ELPVTIY
+909 
-916 ADRNIVEKIVM
+916 
-927 NLLNNAFKYT
+927 
-937 PDNGKILLETRGRK
+937 
-951 DCFTSEYKN
+951 
-960 NFIVGECVD
+960 
-969 DTFFILVSD
+969 
-978 TGVGV
+978 
-983 SHDSI
+983 
-988 SSVFDRFYKVNTVNT
+988 
-1003 DSHLGTGIGLALVK
+1003 
-1017 SLVLLHKG
+1017 
-1025 SISIFSERGRGTDM
+1025 RGTE
-1039 VVRLPLDSGMFN
+1039 R
-1051 ESDFIRHQE
+1051 
-1060 TRAEEIIRTDS
+1060 
-1071 EEMATSV
+1071 SV
-1078 EMKGMEDELLHSTK
+1078 
-1092 KKILIIEDNEDLRML
+1092 
-1107 IAESLSDEFQVMQ
+1107 
-1120 AGDGVEALK
+1120 
-1129 LIEHTDFD
+1129 
-1137 LIISDIMMPNKDGIS
+1137 
-1152 LCNDI
+1152 
-1157 KGDMNTSHIP
+1157 
-1167 VILLTAKTS
+1167 
-1176 LESKIEGVDSGADLY
+1176 
-1191 FEKPVD
+1191 
-1197 LTYLKLSIQNIFRNR
+1197 
-1212 RQLKEHY
+1212 
-1219 AKNYYADSCELS
+1219 
-1231 SNEQDNKFLKQFIAF
+1231 
-1246 IEANMD
+1246 
-1252 QSEMDI
+1252 
-1258 NQIAG
+1258 
-1263 ELSMSRSKLYTKVKS
+1263 
-1278 LTGKSVVEFV
+1278 
-1288 LNCRLRKAA
+1288 
-1297 KLIIEENMTMREVM
+1297 
-1311 MHIGIESQAYFTNSF
+1311 
-1326 KKVFGETP
+1326 
-1334 TAFAAKHKKTTR
+1334 

>member
-507 QVVEKMIPNDST
+507 HVVEKMIPNDST

-648 ISDFFIDHTSTHPH
+648 ISDFFIP
-662 YLFDNSLHEIILEYD
+662 II
-677 QTNFGF
+677 
-683 QFSSD
+683 
-688 NYHIPEKNRFKYRL
+688 
-702 RKYDDHWIT
+702 
-711 TNAQNRIAMYSK
+711 
-723 VPAGTYYF
+723 
-731 EVYAANND
+731 
-739 GVWSDTP
+739 
-746 TVIKVI
+746 
-752 RKTAPWYSWPAYI
+752 
-765 LYALMIIGLIYLIC
+765 C
-779 RHYADKKKLKLQ
+779 
-791 LYLENIEKDKKEQIH
+791 
-806 QAQLRFFT
+806 
-814 NISHDF
+814 
-820 RTPLSLII
+820 LII
-828 AALDKLRREG
+828 H
-838 LKEYYYRILNGNA
+838 
-851 QRLLNL
+851 
-857 VNELMDFRTVEN
+857 F
-869 GMMKLEL
+869 MK
-876 QPLDINHIVKE
+876 
-887 IANDFIDYAEQ
+887 
-898 RKIDFQVICDT
+898 
-909 ELPVTIY
+909 
-916 ADRNIVEKIVM
+916 
-927 NLLNNAFKYT
+927 
-937 PDNGKILLETRGRK
+937 
-951 DCFTSEYKN
+951 
-960 NFIVGECVD
+960 
-969 DTFFILVSD
+969 
-978 TGVGV
+978 
-983 SHDSI
+983 
-988 SSVFDRFYKVNTVNT
+988 
-1003 DSHLGTGIGLALVK
+1003 
-1017 SLVLLHKG
+1017 
-1025 SISIFSERGRGTDM
+1025 
-1039 VVRLPLDSGMFN
+1039 
-1051 ESDFIRHQE
+1051 
-1060 TRAEEIIRTDS
+1060 
-1071 EEMATSV
+1071 
-1078 EMKGMEDELLHSTK
+1078 
-1092 KKILIIEDNEDLRML
+1092 
-1107 IAESLSDEFQVMQ
+1107 
-1120 AGDGVEALK
+1120 
-1129 LIEHTDFD
+1129 
-1137 LIISDIMMPNKDGIS
+1137 
-1152 LCNDI
+1152 
-1157 KGDMNTSHIP
+1157 
-1167 VILLTAKTS
+1167 
-1176 LESKIEGVDSGADLY
+1176 
-1191 FEKPVD
+1191 
-1197 LTYLKLSIQNIFRNR
+1197 
-1212 RQLKEHY
+1212 
-1219 AKNYYADSCELS
+1219 
-1231 SNEQDNKFLKQFIAF
+1231 
-1246 IEANMD
+1246 
-1252 QSEMDI
+1252 
-1258 NQIAG
+1258 
-1263 ELSMSRSKLYTKVKS
+1263 
-1278 LTGKSVVEFV
+1278 
-1288 LNCRLRKAA
+1288 
-1297 KLIIEENMTMREVM
+1297 
-1311 MHIGIESQAYFTNSF
+1311 
-1326 KKVFGETP
+1326 
-1334 TAFAAKHKKTTR
+1334 

>member
-507 QVVEKMIPNDST
+507 HVVEKMIPNDST

-820 RTPLSLII
+820 RTPAFSYHSRFRQI
-828 AALDKLRREG
+828 ATGRFE
-838 LKEYYYRILNGNA
+838 RILLSDIEWQCTA
-851 QRLLNL
+851 S
-857 VNELMDFRTVEN
+857 
-869 GMMKLEL
+869 LEL
-876 QPLDINHIVKE
+876 GERTDG
-887 IANDFIDYAEQ
+887 
-898 RKIDFQVICDT
+898 FQ
-909 ELPVTIY
+909 
-916 ADRNIVEKIVM
+916 N
-927 NLLNNAFKYT
+927 
-937 PDNGKILLETRGRK
+937 GRK
-951 DCFTSEYKN
+951 R
-960 NFIVGECVD
+960 
-969 DTFFILVSD
+969 
-978 TGVGV
+978 
-983 SHDSI
+983 HDE
-988 SSVFDRFYKVNTVNT
+988 
-1003 DSHLGTGIGLALVK
+1003 TGIATIGYK
-1017 SLVLLHKG
+1017 SY
-1025 SISIFSERGRGTDM
+1025 SQRNSE
-1039 VVRLPLDSGMFN
+1039 
-1051 ESDFIRHQE
+1051 
-1060 TRAEEIIRTDS
+1060 
-1071 EEMATSV
+1071 
-1078 EMKGMEDELLHSTK
+1078 
-1092 KKILIIEDNEDLRML
+1092 
-1107 IAESLSDEFQVMQ
+1107 
-1120 AGDGVEALK
+1120 
-1129 LIEHTDFD
+1129 
-1137 LIISDIMMPNKDGIS
+1137 
-1152 LCNDI
+1152 
-1157 KGDMNTSHIP
+1157 
-1167 VILLTAKTS
+1167 
-1176 LESKIEGVDSGADLY
+1176 
-1191 FEKPVD
+1191 
-1197 LTYLKLSIQNIFRNR
+1197 
-1212 RQLKEHY
+1212 
-1219 AKNYYADSCELS
+1219 
-1231 SNEQDNKFLKQFIAF
+1231 
-1246 IEANMD
+1246 
-1252 QSEMDI
+1252 
-1258 NQIAG
+1258 
-1263 ELSMSRSKLYTKVKS
+1263 
-1278 LTGKSVVEFV
+1278 
-1288 LNCRLRKAA
+1288 
-1297 KLIIEENMTMREVM
+1297 
-1311 MHIGIESQAYFTNSF
+1311 
-1326 KKVFGETP
+1326 
-1334 TAFAAKHKKTTR
+1334 

>member
-316 TLCYVN
+316 ALCYVN

-507 QVVEKMIPNDST
+507 HVVEKMIPNDST

-648 ISDFFIDHTSTHPH
+648 ISDFSSIIHP
-662 YLFDNSLHEIILEYD
+662 LIPII
-677 QTNFGF
+677 
-683 QFSSD
+683 
-688 NYHIPEKNRFKYRL
+688 
-702 RKYDDHWIT
+702 
-711 TNAQNRIAMYSK
+711 
-723 VPAGTYYF
+723 
-731 EVYAANND
+731 
-739 GVWSDTP
+739 
-746 TVIKVI
+746 
-752 RKTAPWYSWPAYI
+752 
-765 LYALMIIGLIYLIC
+765 C
-779 RHYADKKKLKLQ
+779 
-791 LYLENIEKDKKEQIH
+791 
-806 QAQLRFFT
+806 
-814 NISHDF
+814 
-820 RTPLSLII
+820 LII
-828 AALDKLRREG
+828 H
-838 LKEYYYRILNGNA
+838 
-851 QRLLNL
+851 
-857 VNELMDFRTVEN
+857 F
-869 GMMKLEL
+869 MK
-876 QPLDINHIVKE
+876 
-887 IANDFIDYAEQ
+887 
-898 RKIDFQVICDT
+898 
-909 ELPVTIY
+909 
-916 ADRNIVEKIVM
+916 
-927 NLLNNAFKYT
+927 
-937 PDNGKILLETRGRK
+937 
-951 DCFTSEYKN
+951 
-960 NFIVGECVD
+960 
-969 DTFFILVSD
+969 
-978 TGVGV
+978 
-983 SHDSI
+983 
-988 SSVFDRFYKVNTVNT
+988 
-1003 DSHLGTGIGLALVK
+1003 
-1017 SLVLLHKG
+1017 
-1025 SISIFSERGRGTDM
+1025 
-1039 VVRLPLDSGMFN
+1039 
-1051 ESDFIRHQE
+1051 
-1060 TRAEEIIRTDS
+1060 
-1071 EEMATSV
+1071 
-1078 EMKGMEDELLHSTK
+1078 
-1092 KKILIIEDNEDLRML
+1092 
-1107 IAESLSDEFQVMQ
+1107 
-1120 AGDGVEALK
+1120 
-1129 LIEHTDFD
+1129 
-1137 LIISDIMMPNKDGIS
+1137 
-1152 LCNDI
+1152 
-1157 KGDMNTSHIP
+1157 
-1167 VILLTAKTS
+1167 
-1176 LESKIEGVDSGADLY
+1176 
-1191 FEKPVD
+1191 
-1197 LTYLKLSIQNIFRNR
+1197 
-1212 RQLKEHY
+1212 
-1219 AKNYYADSCELS
+1219 
-1231 SNEQDNKFLKQFIAF
+1231 
-1246 IEANMD
+1246 
-1252 QSEMDI
+1252 
-1258 NQIAG
+1258 
-1263 ELSMSRSKLYTKVKS
+1263 
-1278 LTGKSVVEFV
+1278 
-1288 LNCRLRKAA
+1288 
-1297 KLIIEENMTMREVM
+1297 
-1311 MHIGIESQAYFTNSF
+1311 
-1326 KKVFGETP
+1326 
-1334 TAFAAKHKKTTR
+1334 

>member
-1 MKSRYLLFFLILIY
+1 M
-15 IISPCTAT
+15 
-23 GDYKFRTMSPSGG
+23 
-36 FYYDGI
+36 
-42 KAIEQDKE
+42 
-50 GFIWTMM
+50 
-57 DYELYRFDGYHYKKY
+57 
-72 YPYFASMAPTK
+72 
-83 RWIFNNM
+83 
-90 ASDLLGYLYV
+90 
-100 NTNNG
+100 
-105 VYRYDRNS
+105 
-113 DQFEKIYDPVSH
+113 
-125 IKVDKANNVWIR
+125 
-137 IKEKWS
+137 
-143 ILNTQTGELNT
+143 
-154 PNYDGKAAGGVNTAF
+154 
-169 CIYNNDLY
+169 
-177 TFIGQ
+177 
-182 KVYRFNYAKNEFVFC
+182 
-197 LTLPDSDGN
+197 
-206 IRFAQAYMGKLWI
+206 
-219 FVNNSGLYKI
+219 
-229 DMSTFKIED
+229 
-238 HYTLLTDY
+238 
-246 EGNSLRTFYIDKKGY
+246 
-261 IWFGTIDGIYIF
+261 
-273 DPTDGKLSHN
+273 
-283 KHSRTDP
+283 
-290 FSLPNNSIWEISEDR
+290 
-305 QGNIWIGTYSG
+305 
-316 TLCYVN
+316 
-322 IDENNAFKTYHPQN
+322 
-336 SGLNHTPVSAF
+336 
-347 AEDQQ
+347 
-352 YLWVGTEGGGI
+352 
-363 NRMNKATGEFSYITS
+363 
-378 ANSITSNNIKSLITD
+378 
-393 AGHNLWIS
+393 
-401 TFMGGLDL
+401 
-409 YNVGRQKVTNFKHTK
+409 
-424 GAPHSLLVNDV
+424 
-435 RKTILEGDSGMW
+435 
-447 VAYQYQKA
+447 
-455 EVSYFSFREESFTH
+455 
-469 FSLDSISNNSYLFD
+469 
-483 ILRQGEK
+483 
-490 TLWAISNETLYR
+490 
-502 LDIDK
+502 
-507 QVVEKMIPNDST
+507 
-519 YLGLFTFCLDDSGNI
+519 
-534 WIGTIGNGLIKFDTN
+534 
-549 TSRFIS
+549 
-555 LKDVLQQSVYSI
+555 
-567 YSICY
+567 
-572 DDGNIWMGTD
+572 
-582 DGLYCYN
+582 
-589 IVGNRLMNF
+589 
-598 DKREDTQGQV
+598 
-608 YYPLAC
+608 
-614 MKGMDGLIYFGGTN
+614 
-628 GFTVIDPKK
+628 
-637 ISYNSYKPRAI
+637 
-648 ISDFFIDHTSTHPH
+648 
-662 YLFDNSLHEIILEYD
+662 
-677 QTNFGF
+677 
-683 QFSSD
+683 
-688 NYHIPEKNRFKYRL
+688 
-702 RKYDDHWIT
+702 
-711 TNAQNRIAMYSK
+711 
-723 VPAGTYYF
+723 
-731 EVYAANND
+731 
-739 GVWSDTP
+739 
-746 TVIKVI
+746 
-752 RKTAPWYSWPAYI
+752 
-765 LYALMIIGLIYLIC
+765 
-779 RHYADKKKLKLQ
+779 
-791 LYLENIEKDKKEQIH
+791 ENIEKDKKEQIH

-1120 AGDGVEALK
+1120 AGDGVESLK

>member
-507 QVVEKMIPNDST
+507 HVVEKMIPNDST

-555 LKDVLQQSVYSI
+555 LKDVL
-567 YSICY
+567 
-572 DDGNIWMGTD
+572 
-582 DGLYCYN
+582 
-589 IVGNRLMNF
+589 
-598 DKREDTQGQV
+598 
-608 YYPLAC
+608 
-614 MKGMDGLIYFGGTN
+614 
-628 GFTVIDPKK
+628 
-637 ISYNSYKPRAI
+637 
-648 ISDFFIDHTSTHPH
+648 
-662 YLFDNSLHEIILEYD
+662 
-677 QTNFGF
+677 
-683 QFSSD
+683 
-688 NYHIPEKNRFKYRL
+688 
-702 RKYDDHWIT
+702 
-711 TNAQNRIAMYSK
+711 
-723 VPAGTYYF
+723 
-731 EVYAANND
+731 
-739 GVWSDTP
+739 
-746 TVIKVI
+746 
-752 RKTAPWYSWPAYI
+752 
-765 LYALMIIGLIYLIC
+765 
-779 RHYADKKKLKLQ
+779 
-791 LYLENIEKDKKEQIH
+791 
-806 QAQLRFFT
+806 
-814 NISHDF
+814 
-820 RTPLSLII
+820 
-828 AALDKLRREG
+828 
-838 LKEYYYRILNGNA
+838 
-851 QRLLNL
+851 
-857 VNELMDFRTVEN
+857 
-869 GMMKLEL
+869 
-876 QPLDINHIVKE
+876 
-887 IANDFIDYAEQ
+887 
-898 RKIDFQVICDT
+898 
-909 ELPVTIY
+909 
-916 ADRNIVEKIVM
+916 
-927 NLLNNAFKYT
+927 
-937 PDNGKILLETRGRK
+937 
-951 DCFTSEYKN
+951 
-960 NFIVGECVD
+960 
-969 DTFFILVSD
+969 
-978 TGVGV
+978 
-983 SHDSI
+983 
-988 SSVFDRFYKVNTVNT
+988 
-1003 DSHLGTGIGLALVK
+1003 
-1017 SLVLLHKG
+1017 
-1025 SISIFSERGRGTDM
+1025 
-1039 VVRLPLDSGMFN
+1039 
-1051 ESDFIRHQE
+1051 
-1060 TRAEEIIRTDS
+1060 
-1071 EEMATSV
+1071 
-1078 EMKGMEDELLHSTK
+1078 
-1092 KKILIIEDNEDLRML
+1092 
-1107 IAESLSDEFQVMQ
+1107 
-1120 AGDGVEALK
+1120 
-1129 LIEHTDFD
+1129 
-1137 LIISDIMMPNKDGIS
+1137 
-1152 LCNDI
+1152 
-1157 KGDMNTSHIP
+1157 
-1167 VILLTAKTS
+1167 
-1176 LESKIEGVDSGADLY
+1176 
-1191 FEKPVD
+1191 
-1197 LTYLKLSIQNIFRNR
+1197 
-1212 RQLKEHY
+1212 
-1219 AKNYYADSCELS
+1219 
-1231 SNEQDNKFLKQFIAF
+1231 
-1246 IEANMD
+1246 
-1252 QSEMDI
+1252 
-1258 NQIAG
+1258 
-1263 ELSMSRSKLYTKVKS
+1263 
-1278 LTGKSVVEFV
+1278 
-1288 LNCRLRKAA
+1288 
-1297 KLIIEENMTMREVM
+1297 
-1311 MHIGIESQAYFTNSF
+1311 
-1326 KKVFGETP
+1326 
-1334 TAFAAKHKKTTR
+1334 

>member
-507 QVVEKMIPNDST
+507 HVVEKMIPNDST

-677 QTNFGF
+677 
-683 QFSSD
+683 
-688 NYHIPEKNRFKYRL
+688 
-702 RKYDDHWIT
+702 
-711 TNAQNRIAMYSK
+711 
-723 VPAGTYYF
+723 
-731 EVYAANND
+731 
-739 GVWSDTP
+739 
-746 TVIKVI
+746 
-752 RKTAPWYSWPAYI
+752 
-765 LYALMIIGLIYLIC
+765 
-779 RHYADKKKLKLQ
+779 
-791 LYLENIEKDKKEQIH
+791 
-806 QAQLRFFT
+806 
-814 NISHDF
+814 
-820 RTPLSLII
+820 
-828 AALDKLRREG
+828 
-838 LKEYYYRILNGNA
+838 
-851 QRLLNL
+851 
-857 VNELMDFRTVEN
+857 
-869 GMMKLEL
+869 
-876 QPLDINHIVKE
+876 
-887 IANDFIDYAEQ
+887 
-898 RKIDFQVICDT
+898 
-909 ELPVTIY
+909 
-916 ADRNIVEKIVM
+916 
-927 NLLNNAFKYT
+927 
-937 PDNGKILLETRGRK
+937 
-951 DCFTSEYKN
+951 
-960 NFIVGECVD
+960 
-969 DTFFILVSD
+969 
-978 TGVGV
+978 
-983 SHDSI
+983 
-988 SSVFDRFYKVNTVNT
+988 
-1003 DSHLGTGIGLALVK
+1003 
-1017 SLVLLHKG
+1017 
-1025 SISIFSERGRGTDM
+1025 
-1039 VVRLPLDSGMFN
+1039 
-1051 ESDFIRHQE
+1051 
-1060 TRAEEIIRTDS
+1060 
-1071 EEMATSV
+1071 
-1078 EMKGMEDELLHSTK
+1078 
-1092 KKILIIEDNEDLRML
+1092 
-1107 IAESLSDEFQVMQ
+1107 
-1120 AGDGVEALK
+1120 
-1129 LIEHTDFD
+1129 
-1137 LIISDIMMPNKDGIS
+1137 
-1152 LCNDI
+1152 
-1157 KGDMNTSHIP
+1157 
-1167 VILLTAKTS
+1167 
-1176 LESKIEGVDSGADLY
+1176 
-1191 FEKPVD
+1191 
-1197 LTYLKLSIQNIFRNR
+1197 
-1212 RQLKEHY
+1212 
-1219 AKNYYADSCELS
+1219 
-1231 SNEQDNKFLKQFIAF
+1231 
-1246 IEANMD
+1246 
-1252 QSEMDI
+1252 
-1258 NQIAG
+1258 
-1263 ELSMSRSKLYTKVKS
+1263 
-1278 LTGKSVVEFV
+1278 
-1288 LNCRLRKAA
+1288 
-1297 KLIIEENMTMREVM
+1297 
-1311 MHIGIESQAYFTNSF
+1311 
-1326 KKVFGETP
+1326 
-1334 TAFAAKHKKTTR
+1334 

>member
-507 QVVEKMIPNDST
+507 HVVEKMIPNDST

-648 ISDFFIDHTSTHPH
+648 ISDFFIDHTSTHP
-662 YLFDNSLHEIILEYD
+662 II
-677 QTNFGF
+677 
-683 QFSSD
+683 
-688 NYHIPEKNRFKYRL
+688 
-702 RKYDDHWIT
+702 
-711 TNAQNRIAMYSK
+711 
-723 VPAGTYYF
+723 
-731 EVYAANND
+731 
-739 GVWSDTP
+739 
-746 TVIKVI
+746 
-752 RKTAPWYSWPAYI
+752 
-765 LYALMIIGLIYLIC
+765 C
-779 RHYADKKKLKLQ
+779 
-791 LYLENIEKDKKEQIH
+791 
-806 QAQLRFFT
+806 
-814 NISHDF
+814 
-820 RTPLSLII
+820 LII
-828 AALDKLRREG
+828 H
-838 LKEYYYRILNGNA
+838 
-851 QRLLNL
+851 
-857 VNELMDFRTVEN
+857 F
-869 GMMKLEL
+869 MK
-876 QPLDINHIVKE
+876 
-887 IANDFIDYAEQ
+887 
-898 RKIDFQVICDT
+898 
-909 ELPVTIY
+909 
-916 ADRNIVEKIVM
+916 
-927 NLLNNAFKYT
+927 
-937 PDNGKILLETRGRK
+937 
-951 DCFTSEYKN
+951 
-960 NFIVGECVD
+960 
-969 DTFFILVSD
+969 
-978 TGVGV
+978 
-983 SHDSI
+983 
-988 SSVFDRFYKVNTVNT
+988 
-1003 DSHLGTGIGLALVK
+1003 
-1017 SLVLLHKG
+1017 
-1025 SISIFSERGRGTDM
+1025 
-1039 VVRLPLDSGMFN
+1039 
-1051 ESDFIRHQE
+1051 
-1060 TRAEEIIRTDS
+1060 
-1071 EEMATSV
+1071 
-1078 EMKGMEDELLHSTK
+1078 
-1092 KKILIIEDNEDLRML
+1092 
-1107 IAESLSDEFQVMQ
+1107 
-1120 AGDGVEALK
+1120 
-1129 LIEHTDFD
+1129 
-1137 LIISDIMMPNKDGIS
+1137 
-1152 LCNDI
+1152 
-1157 KGDMNTSHIP
+1157 
-1167 VILLTAKTS
+1167 
-1176 LESKIEGVDSGADLY
+1176 
-1191 FEKPVD
+1191 
-1197 LTYLKLSIQNIFRNR
+1197 
-1212 RQLKEHY
+1212 
-1219 AKNYYADSCELS
+1219 
-1231 SNEQDNKFLKQFIAF
+1231 
-1246 IEANMD
+1246 
-1252 QSEMDI
+1252 
-1258 NQIAG
+1258 
-1263 ELSMSRSKLYTKVKS
+1263 
-1278 LTGKSVVEFV
+1278 
-1288 LNCRLRKAA
+1288 
-1297 KLIIEENMTMREVM
+1297 
-1311 MHIGIESQAYFTNSF
+1311 
-1326 KKVFGETP
+1326 
-1334 TAFAAKHKKTTR
+1334 

>member
-507 QVVEKMIPNDST
+507 HVVEKMIPNDST

-534 WIGTIGNGLIKFDTN
+534 WIGTIGIRGEK
-549 TSRFIS
+549 R
-555 LKDVLQQSVYSI
+555 SV
-567 YSICY
+567 SIC
-572 DDGNIWMGTD
+572 G
-582 DGLYCYN
+582 
-589 IVGNRLMNF
+589 R
-598 DKREDTQGQV
+598 
-608 YYPLAC
+608 
-614 MKGMDGLIYFGGTN
+614 
-628 GFTVIDPKK
+628 
-637 ISYNSYKPRAI
+637 S
-648 ISDFFIDHTSTHPH
+648 
-662 YLFDNSLHEIILEYD
+662 
-677 QTNFGF
+677 
-683 QFSSD
+683 
-688 NYHIPEKNRFKYRL
+688 
-702 RKYDDHWIT
+702 
-711 TNAQNRIAMYSK
+711 
-723 VPAGTYYF
+723 
-731 EVYAANND
+731 
-739 GVWSDTP
+739 
-746 TVIKVI
+746 
-752 RKTAPWYSWPAYI
+752 
-765 LYALMIIGLIYLIC
+765 
-779 RHYADKKKLKLQ
+779 
-791 LYLENIEKDKKEQIH
+791 ENE
-806 QAQLRFFT
+806 
-814 NISHDF
+814 
-820 RTPLSLII
+820 
-828 AALDKLRREG
+828 
-838 LKEYYYRILNGNA
+838 
-851 QRLLNL
+851 
-857 VNELMDFRTVEN
+857 
-869 GMMKLEL
+869 
-876 QPLDINHIVKE
+876 
-887 IANDFIDYAEQ
+887 
-898 RKIDFQVICDT
+898 
-909 ELPVTIY
+909 
-916 ADRNIVEKIVM
+916 
-927 NLLNNAFKYT
+927 
-937 PDNGKILLETRGRK
+937 
-951 DCFTSEYKN
+951 
-960 NFIVGECVD
+960 
-969 DTFFILVSD
+969 
-978 TGVGV
+978 
-983 SHDSI
+983 
-988 SSVFDRFYKVNTVNT
+988 
-1003 DSHLGTGIGLALVK
+1003 
-1017 SLVLLHKG
+1017 
-1025 SISIFSERGRGTDM
+1025 
-1039 VVRLPLDSGMFN
+1039 
-1051 ESDFIRHQE
+1051 
-1060 TRAEEIIRTDS
+1060 
-1071 EEMATSV
+1071 
-1078 EMKGMEDELLHSTK
+1078 
-1092 KKILIIEDNEDLRML
+1092 
-1107 IAESLSDEFQVMQ
+1107 
-1120 AGDGVEALK
+1120 
-1129 LIEHTDFD
+1129 
-1137 LIISDIMMPNKDGIS
+1137 
-1152 LCNDI
+1152 
-1157 KGDMNTSHIP
+1157 
-1167 VILLTAKTS
+1167 
-1176 LESKIEGVDSGADLY
+1176 
-1191 FEKPVD
+1191 
-1197 LTYLKLSIQNIFRNR
+1197 
-1212 RQLKEHY
+1212 
-1219 AKNYYADSCELS
+1219 
-1231 SNEQDNKFLKQFIAF
+1231 
-1246 IEANMD
+1246 
-1252 QSEMDI
+1252 
-1258 NQIAG
+1258 
-1263 ELSMSRSKLYTKVKS
+1263 
-1278 LTGKSVVEFV
+1278 
-1288 LNCRLRKAA
+1288 
-1297 KLIIEENMTMREVM
+1297 
-1311 MHIGIESQAYFTNSF
+1311 
-1326 KKVFGETP
+1326 
-1334 TAFAAKHKKTTR
+1334 